1 LFCPEARVPRLH
13 LEALTNAADDD
24 TMITNVFTGR
34 PARGIANRLML
45 EVGPMAS
52 TAPAFPLASGA
63 VGPLRAKS
71 ESTGANDFMNLWSG
85 QAARLAQRDV
95 SAGELTRALASEALA
110 RL

>member
-1 LFCPEARVPRLH
+1 MPPLH

-52 TAPAFPLASGA
+52 TVPNFPLASSA
-63 VGPLRAKS
+63 VGPLRAKT
-71 ESTGANDFMNLWSG
+71 EQTGSWDFMNLWSG
-85 QAARLAQRDV
+85 QAVRLARRNV
-95 SAGELTRALASEALA
+95 PAGEKTRALASEALA